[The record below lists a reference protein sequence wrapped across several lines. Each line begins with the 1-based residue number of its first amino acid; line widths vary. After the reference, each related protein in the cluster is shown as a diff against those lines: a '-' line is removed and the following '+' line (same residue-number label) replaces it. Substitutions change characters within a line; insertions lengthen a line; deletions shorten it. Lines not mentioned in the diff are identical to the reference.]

1 MHDTVRMVAK
11 TYSCSYLSSCAFDSH
26 AEHPSHLI
34 KPSLQQ
40 LQTGPLWSRLVTPDS
55 EKDNHTLKR
64 KRTFHGL

>member
-1 MHDTVRMVAK
+1 MHDAVRMVAK
-11 TYSCSYLSSCAFDSH
+11 TYSCSCLSSYAFDSH
-26 AEHPSHLI
+26 AEYPLHPI

-40 LQTGPLWSRLVTPDS
+40 LQTGPLWLQLVTPDS